1 MGIEESLE
9 VNAASRH
16 PQSSF
21 AHLIESIPTQAMRR
35 YLLAAVVPLLVA
47 PASRAQLSIA
57 TNSPDGRPL
66 SERVVAYTIDAKL
79 DTDRKTLDA
88 TETLTYRNLT
98 GQPLTTFPF
107 HLYLNAFRPQSTFT
121 AETRAGGGIRE
132 TLGNEY
138 PPEKIGGVT
147 VSHVDAD
154 GYGDL
159 TATLRFTAP
168 DDGNMDDHTV
178 AEITL
183 PRPLQPNDSVTFHL
197 TFHDKFPESV
207 ARNGYKRDF
216 IMGGQWFPKVGVFWH
231 GAWNCHQYHATTEFF
246 SDFGTYNI
254 RLTVPRRYTI
264 GASGVPTGTQPNSDG
279 TKTLSFYGED
289 IHDFAFAAS
298 PHFVVSDAVYL
309 SSMGPVQIRVLAL
322 AAHPHIAQRYLDI
335 TRGALAEFE
344 RRYGPYPYK
353 VITVV
358 DPEPGSEMQGMEYPT
373 LVTGDGSWSGI
384 FKLPELTVEHEFG
397 HQYWYGMVASN
408 EFEDAWLDEGINS
421 YTEVKVLATLLGART
436 SVTGE
441 RYANLGDRSLQ
452 RFSYLLSPDFDP
464 VTRFAWKFRN
474 EQSYGAVTYGK
485 TATLLTTLE
494 GIIGEDTM
502 SEAMRTYFQRYRFK
516 HPTTEDF
523 LRTIE
528 EVAVARGKAQPLA
541 SSRGGTTA
549 SSASTP
555 CTNVAPASP
564 ADGPLATT
572 LPFSRL
578 SPGLSS
584 GAASATATPCAPAAT
599 ISESHYEPTTLRP
612 FFNQAIYGT
621 QVLDYSVDTFSS
633 EPLRWWEPPVRN
645 ATKIPYQSTVILRRK
660 RDFILPVTA
669 EVVFDDGTR
678 LREHWD
684 GADRWKKFLYTR
696 NAKIV
701 SVEIDPDHRVTLD
714 SDLFNNSIT
723 QHRDA
728 VPASKLTALWVVF
741 HQLLSQFA
749 AWFV

>member
-1 MGIEESLE
+1 
-9 VNAASRH
+9 
-16 PQSSF
+16 
-21 AHLIESIPTQAMRR
+21 MRR
-35 YLLAAVVPLLVA
+35 YLLAAAVLLFA
-47 PASRAQLSIA
+47 SPASRAQLSIA

-66 SERVVAYTIDAKL
+66 SERVVSYTINAKL

-88 TETLTYRNLT
+88 TEALTYRNLT
-98 GQPLTTFPF
+98 GQPLTSFPF
-107 HLYLNAFRPQSTFT
+107 HFYLNAFRPQSTFT

-132 TLGNEY
+132 TLGNDY
-138 PPEKIGGVT
+138 PPKKIGGIT

-159 TATLRFTAP
+159 TATLHFTAP
-168 DDGNMDDHTV
+168 DDANTEDHTV

-183 PRPLQPNDSVTFHL
+183 PRPLQPNDSVTFHM

-246 SDFGTYNI
+246 SDFGTYNV
-254 RLTVPRRYTI
+254 RLTIPRGYTV
-264 GASGVPTGTQPNSDG
+264 GASGVPTGTQPNADG

-322 AAHPHIAQRYLDI
+322 AAHPHIAQRYMDI

-384 FKLPELTVEHEFG
+384 FKAPEITVEHEFG

-408 EFEDAWLDEGINS
+408 EFEEAWLDEGINS
-421 YTEVKVLATLLGART
+421 YTEVKVLAALLGART
-436 SVTGE
+436 SVIDE
-441 RYANLGDRSLQ
+441 RYANMGDGSLQ
-452 RFSYLLSPDFDP
+452 RFSYLLSPDLDS

-485 TATLLTTLE
+485 TATLLSTLE
-494 GIIGEDTM
+494 GIIGRDTM
-502 SEAMRTYFQRYRFK
+502 GEAMRTYFERYRFK

-528 EVAVARGKAQPLA
+528 EVALARGKAQPLA
-541 SSRGGTTA
+541 SNGNKAAVATA
-549 SSASTP
+549 SPP
-555 CTNVAPASP
+555 CMTIAPASP
-564 ADGPLATT
+564 VGGPLATT
-572 LPFSRL
+572 FPFSRL
-578 SPGLSS
+578 TPAMSVNE
-584 GAASATATPCAPAAT
+584 GAATAAPCAPTPAAT
-599 ISESHYEPTTLRP
+599 SVAESHYEPTTLRP
-612 FFNQAIYGT
+612 FFNQAVYGT
-621 QVLDYSVDTFSS
+621 QVLDYTVDNFSS

-645 ATKIPYQSTVILRRK
+645 ATKTPYRSTVTLRRK
-660 RDFILPVTA
+660 GEFILPVTA
-669 EVVFDDGTR
+669 EVVFDDGSR
-678 LREHWD
+678 IREHWD
-684 GADRWKKFLYTR
+684 GEDRWKQFAYTR
-696 NAKIV
+696 NARIV
-701 SVEIDPDHRVTLD
+701 SVEIDPDHLVPLD
-714 SDLFNNSIT
+714 RDRFNNSIT
-723 QHRDA
+723 RHRDL
-728 VPASKLTALWVVF
+728 VPANKLTAIWVMF
-741 HQLLSQFA
+741 HQMFSQLA

>member
-1 MGIEESLE
+1 MP
-9 VNAASRH
+9 R
-16 PQSSF
+16 
-21 AHLIESIPTQAMRR
+21 T
-35 YLLAAVVPLLVA
+35 LLAAALLLFA
-47 PASRAQLSIA
+47 LQTSHAQLSIA

-66 SERVVAYTIDAKL
+66 SERVVAYAIEAKL
-79 DTDRKTLDA
+79 DTDKKTLDA

-132 TLGNEY
+132 NLGEEY
-138 PPEKIGGVT
+138 PAEKIGGIT
-147 VSHVDAD
+147 ISHVDAD

-159 TATLRFTAP
+159 TASLRFTAP
-168 DDGNMDDHTV
+168 DDGNMEDDTV

-183 PRPLQPNDSVTFHL
+183 PRPLQPNESITFHL

-246 SDFGTYNI
+246 SDFGTYNV
-254 RLTVPRRYTI
+254 RLTVPQRYTV

-322 AAHPHIAQRYLDI
+322 AAHPHIGQRYLDI

-344 RRYGPYPYK
+344 HRYGPYPYK

-408 EFEDAWLDEGINS
+408 EFEEAWLDEGINS
-421 YTEVKVLATLLGART
+421 YTEVKVLAALLGART
-436 SVTGE
+436 SVVGE
-441 RYANLGDRSLQ
+441 RYANFGDGSLQ
-452 RFSYLLSPDFDP
+452 RFDYLLAPDLDP

-485 TATLLTTLE
+485 TATLLSTLE
-494 GIIGEDTM
+494 GIIGQDTM
-502 SEAMRTYFQRYRFK
+502 AEAMRTYFQRYRFK

-528 EVAVARGKAQPLA
+528 EVAVARGKAQPL
-541 SSRGGTTA
+541 SSSNDHSVIA
-549 SSASTP
+549 KNSAP
-555 CTNVAPASP
+555 CTTIAPASP
-564 ADGPLATT
+564 AGSPLATT
-572 LPFSRL
+572 FPFSRL
-578 SPGLSS
+578 SPGPATDA
-584 GAASATATPCAPAAT
+584 GTATTSPCAPALA
-599 ISESHYEPTTLRP
+599 IPASHYEPTTLRP
-612 FFNQAIYGT
+612 FFNQAVYGT
-621 QVLDYSVDTFSS
+621 QVLDYAVDNFSS
-633 EPLRWWEPPVRN
+633 EPVRWWEPPVRN
-645 ATKIPYQSTVILRRK
+645 ATKIPYRSTVTLRRK
-660 RDFILPVTA
+660 GEFVLPVTT
-669 EVVFDDGTR
+669 EIVFDDGSR
-678 LREHWD
+678 LREQWD
-684 GADRWKKFLYTR
+684 GADRWKQFIYTR
-696 NAKIV
+696 NARIV
-701 SVEIDPDHRVTLD
+701 SVEIDPDHLVPLD
-714 SDLFNNSIT
+714 RDLFNNSIT
-723 QHRDA
+723 HRGDP
-728 VPASKLTALWVVF
+728 VPANKLTAIWVTF
-741 HQLLSQFA
+741 HQFFSLLA

>member
-1 MGIEESLE
+1 MTAFRISLK
-9 VNAASRH
+9 V
-16 PQSSF
+16 F
-21 AHLIESIPTQAMRR
+21 GLIPMLRT
-35 YLLAAVVPLLVA
+35 LLAAAVLLLVIPTTHA
-47 PASRAQLSIA
+47 EPSIA
-57 TNSPDGRPL
+57 TNSPDGKPL
-66 SERVVAYTIDAKL
+66 SERVVAYSINAKV
-79 DTDRKTLDA
+79 DTDKKTLDA
-88 TETLTYRNLT
+88 TEALTYRNLT
-98 GQPLTTFPF
+98 GQPLTRFPF

-132 TLGNEY
+132 TLGDDY
-138 PPEKIGGVT
+138 PPEKIGGIT

-159 TATLRFTAP
+159 TGSFHFTAP
-168 DDGNMDDHTV
+168 DDGNAEDHTV

-183 PRPLQPNDSVTFHL
+183 PRPLQPNESVTFHL

-231 GAWNCHQYHATTEFF
+231 GEWNCHQYHATTEFF
-246 SDFGTYNI
+246 SDFGTYNV
-254 RLTVPRRYTI
+254 RLTVPNRFTV
-264 GASGVPTGTQPNSDG
+264 GASGVPTGTQPKSDG

-322 AAHPHIAQRYLDI
+322 AAHPHIAQRYMDI

-384 FKLPELTVEHEFG
+384 FKGPELTVEHEFG

-408 EFEDAWLDEGINS
+408 EFEEAWLDEGINS
-421 YTEVKVLATLLGART
+421 YTEVKVLAALLGADS
-436 SVTGE
+436 SVIGE
-441 RYANLGDRSLQ
+441 RYANMGDRSLQ
-452 RFSYLLSPDFDP
+452 RFDYLLSPDFDP

-494 GIIGEDTM
+494 GIIGRETM
-502 SEAMRTYFQRYRFK
+502 GEAMRTYFQRYRFK

-528 EVAVARGKAQPLA
+528 EVALARGKAQPLVSNGDHA
-541 SSRGGTTA
+541 AAAAVRPACITI
-549 SSASTP
+549 
-555 CTNVAPASP
+555 APATSVGTPGAIESP
-564 ADGPLATT
+564 L
-572 LPFSRL
+572 SRL
-578 SPGLSS
+578 TPGLKAD
-584 GAASATATPCAPAAT
+584 AAAAPCLPTPSANLVG
-599 ISESHYEPTTLRP
+599 ESHYEAATLRP
-612 FFNQAIYGT
+612 FLNQAVYGT
-621 QVLDYSVDTFSS
+621 QVLDYAVDNFSS

-645 ATKIPYQSTVILRRK
+645 ATKIPYRSTVTLRRK
-660 RDFILPVTA
+660 GEFVLPVAA
-669 EVVFDDGTR
+669 EIIFEDGSHI
-678 LREHWD
+678 REHWD
-684 GADRWKKFLYTR
+684 GADRWKQFAYTR
-696 NAKIV
+696 TAKIT
-701 SVEIDPDHRVTLD
+701 SVEIDPDHLVPLD
-714 SDLFNNSIT
+714 RDLFNNSMT
-723 QHRDA
+723 RRGDP
-728 VPASKLTALWVVF
+728 VPANKLTAIWVVIQQF
-741 HQLLSQFA
+741 LSQFA
-749 AWFV
+749 IWFI